1 MSHVVPWFYAIKG
14 LGRRDNC
21 PSRKDLNNHV
31 VQVVA
36 TKWKDLGIQLL
47 NNGSAQDHLNIIE
60 ADYNKE
66 VRKFLATWL

>member
-1 MSHVVPWFYAIKG
+1 MVLCNKG
-14 LGRRDNC
+14 LGRRDDR
-21 PSRKDLNNHV
+21 PSPKDLNNHL

-47 NNGSAQDHLNIIE
+47 DDGSAQDILKNIE
-60 ADYNKE
+60 ANHRKE